1 MEMDHVLTYFFAFLF
16 GAVMGSFLNV
26 CIFRIP
32 LGKSL
37 IAPFSHCP
45 QCKSPIRAYD
55 NIPIF
60 SFFVLGGRC
69 RSCRAPISIRYPLV
83 ETMMAVFSVLLM
95 LKFGLSPSFLISF
108 ILVASLV
115 VVSFIDL
122 DHRIIPD
129 TISLPGII
137 VGLLASFVKPSGQ
150 NDFLV
155 RFVFRVVK
163 GSINMATLDSLLGVF
178 IGGGL
183 LYAVAVLFYWVTR
196 KEGMGGGDIKL
207 LAMIGAFLGWSSTVF
222 TIMVSSLIGSIVGVT
237 LMLAKGA
244 DSKYAI
250 PFGPFLS
257 MGAVIYLFFGRELIS
272 LYLNLRF

>member
-1 MEMDHVLTYFFAFLF
+1 MDPTLLYIFAFLF
-16 GAVMGSFLNV
+16 GAIMGSFLNV

-32 LGKSL
+32 AGISL
-37 IAPFSHCP
+37 ISPSSRCP
-45 QCKSPIRAYD
+45 QCKITIKAYD
-55 NIPIF
+55 NIPILSYF
-60 SFFVLGGRC
+60 LLGGKC
-69 RSCRAPISIRYPLV
+69 RNCGAPISARYPLV
-83 ETMMAVFSVLLM
+83 ETMVALFSTFLM
-95 LKFGLSPSFLISF
+95 LKFGLSPSFFIYFILIS
-108 ILVASLV
+108 SLV

-129 TISLPGII
+129 KISLPGII
-137 VGLLASFVKPSGQ
+137 LGFLVSFVKPVEGH

-155 RFVFRVVK
+155 LFVFKTVR
-163 GSINMATLDSLLGVF
+163 GALNMATLDSLLGIC

-183 LYAVAVLFYWVTR
+183 LYAVAVLFYWATK

-222 TIMVSSLIGSIVGVT
+222 TILVSSLLGSIVGVAI
-237 LMLAKGA
+237 MVAKGA

-257 MGAVIYLFFGRELIS
+257 MGAVFYLFFGREIIRW
-272 LYLNLRF
+272 YLHFRI